1 MIAAIKDKWF
11 KFKYKLI
18 FFLGVLG
25 PGIISANADND
36 AGGITTYSVVGA
48 HFGTKMLWIL
58 LLLTFALAVTQEMG
72 VRIGLVTR
80 QGLGGII
87 RETFGVKLTAL
98 VMSLMLIANMGT
110 VTAEFAGVAA
120 AFGIIG
126 VGKYIAVSVAAA
138 FVFLIL
144 FKGSFKTTQK
154 IFLIFSFF
162 YIVYIING
170 FVIGPDFGQAFKDMV
185 TPTIEWNAVF
195 LLMVIALIGTTIT
208 PWGQFFIQSYVVDK
222 GMDIQHYKAEK
233 VEVYAGAFITN
244 VVSFFIIISTAAT
257 LYKYGIRITDAGD
270 AAAALEPLAG
280 HLAQFLFAFGLFVA
294 SMLGAFILP
303 TATAYAICEA
313 FGWEDG
319 FDTDWS
325 RGKYFY
331 SIILITIILPCLVV
345 LIPGISLVNIMI
357 LSQDINGILLPFVLL
372 FVLKII
378 NDKSIMGEYTNG
390 FWSNLVAWVTIIGI
404 IVATVV
410 LVISS
415 FFVFS

>member
-1 MIAAIKDKWF
+1 MIAAIKNKWRIL
-11 KFKYKLI
+11 KYKLI

-48 HFGTKMLWIL
+48 HFGTQMLWVL
-58 LLLTFALAVTQEMG
+58 LLLTVALAVTQEMG

-98 VMSLMLIANMGT
+98 VMFLMLIANMGT
-110 VTAEFAGVAA
+110 VTAEFAGIAA
-120 AFGIIG
+120 SFGIIG
-126 VGKYIAVSVAAA
+126 VSKYIAVPVSAF
-138 FVFLIL
+138 FVFFIL

-170 FVIGPDFGQAFKDMV
+170 FVIGPDFGQAMKDMV
-185 TPTIEWNAVF
+185 TPTIEWSPIF
-195 LLMVIALIGTTIT
+195 LITMIALIGTTIT

-222 GMDIQHYKAEK
+222 GMDLHHYKAEK
-233 VEVYAGAFITN
+233 VEVYMGSLITN
-244 VVSFFIIISTAAT
+244 IVSFFIIISTAAT
-257 LYKYGIRITDAGD
+257 LYKAGIHINDAGD

-303 TATAYAICEA
+303 AATAYAICEA

-319 FDTDWS
+319 FDTDWN

-345 LIPGISLVNIMI
+345 LIPKISLVSVMV

-390 FWSNLVAWVTIIGI
+390 FWSNLIAWITIIGI
-404 IVATVV
+404 ILATVV
-410 LVISS
+410 LVVSS
-415 FFVFS
+415 FFMIV